1 MSYRNFD
8 FEEEG
13 RDDVIRQEIEATYV
27 PDPEE
32 TAYWEALAASWDDAD
47 EEYQGYDS

>member
-13 RDDVIRQEIEATYV
+13 RDDVIRQEIEVGFVPAT
-27 PDPEE
+27 DEI
-32 TAYWEALAASWDDAD
+32 AYWEALAASWDDAD
-47 EEYQGYDS
+47 EEYQGHDS